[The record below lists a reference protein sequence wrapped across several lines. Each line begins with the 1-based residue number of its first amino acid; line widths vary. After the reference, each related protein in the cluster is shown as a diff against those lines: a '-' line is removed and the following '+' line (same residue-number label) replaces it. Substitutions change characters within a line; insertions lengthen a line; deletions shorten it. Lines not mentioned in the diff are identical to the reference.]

1 MYLIGDIGNTDIK
14 ICIVNYND
22 KIIKRI
28 NFLNNNLSLSKI
40 NKNFNEIKNYFPKI
54 KKIL

>member
-40 NKNFNEIKNYFPKI
+40 NKNFNEIKN
-54 KKIL
+54 